1 MIRNFTII
9 ALAALLL
16 MTGCTTTERHVG
28 YGTAIGTT
36 LGAGLGAGIGA
47 IIGNQVGHPGAGVAI
62 GSGMGAGIG
71 ALVGGSTGY
80 ATGQAAEANE
90 KADAALAIAQQTQY
104 QQQQQQYTTVPAATI
119 APTAQQAN
127 NVYAC
132 PHCGK
137 LVTINVKGQRV
148 RCPYCNN
155 DIIAQ

>member
-1 MIRNFTII
+1 MIRNLTII
-9 ALAALLL
+9 ALTVLILA
-16 MTGCTTTERHVG
+16 TGCTTTERSVG
-28 YGTAIGTT
+28 YGTAIGTS

-47 IIGNQVGHPGAGVAI
+47 IIGSSVGHPGAGVAI
-62 GSGMGAGIG
+62 GSGFGAGIG
-71 ALVGGSTGY
+71 AMLGASQGY
-80 ATGQAAEANE
+80 AAGQASEANE
-90 KADAALAIAQQTQY
+90 KADAALAIAAQS
-104 QQQQQQYTTVPAATI
+104 QQQQQQSVYVPAATV
-119 APTAQQAN
+119 APSAQQAS

>member
-1 MIRNFTII
+1 MIRNFIII
-9 ALAALLL
+9 ALAALVVV
-16 MTGCTTTERHVG
+16 TGCTTTERHVG

-62 GSGMGAGIG
+62 GSGIGAGVG

-80 ATGQAAEANE
+80 ATGRAEEANE
-90 KADAALAIAQQTQY
+90 KADAALAIAQQN
-104 QQQQQQYTTVPAATI
+104 QQQHYTTVPAATI

-132 PHCGK
+132 PHCGN